1 MYWYTVLY
9 LSLQYAKLRNE
20 WRMCNEH
27 IWRTHIKEKETEA
40 AEWDMYYLQKYETN
54 LSFILQLNKI
64 SSSPRHSLDRLQ
76 DETTAPRLIMEFW
89 DGSHQLLGVDTT
101 CFQIWG
107 VGGGGAG
114 IYIIHLLFPSL
125 WPKTN
130 KTRRSVKGEGQ
141 RVLSLI
147 LSNLDDN

>member
-89 DGSHQLLGVDTT
+89 DGSHPSASRRRHNLFPDM
-101 CFQIWG
+101 
-107 VGGGGAG
+107 GGGGRG
-114 IYIIHLLFPSL
+114 RWYIHNTPA
-125 WPKTN
+125 
-130 KTRRSVKGEGQ
+130 
-141 RVLSLI
+141 LSLP
-147 LSNLDDN
+147 LAQDKQNSPQCEGGGTESP